1 MSTPLEQLARRVRPD
16 PFFLAAPLARYAES
30 HQLDDDALAAR
41 LGCDR
46 DALTHLRLCRNPEHM
61 PPHFWN
67 DVEHIAARFH
77 LDPDRLAEV
86 VRFGQALLQARPP
99 ADAPVNQAAG
109 YLMAA
114 REEADGEPSSGKES

>member
-1 MSTPLEQLARRVRPD
+1 MSIPLERLARRVQSD
-16 PFFLAAPLARYAES
+16 AFFLAAPLARYAES
-30 HQLDDDALAAR
+30 QRLDDHALAAR
-41 LGCDR
+41 LGCDG
-46 DALTHLRLCRNPEHM
+46 DTLTHLRLCRNPDAM

-67 DVEHIAARFH
+67 DVERIASRFH

-99 ADAPVNQAAG
+99 AAAPVNPAPG

-114 REEADGEPSSGKES
+114 REDTDGEPPPGKDV

>member
-1 MSTPLEQLARRVRPD
+1 MSIPLERLARRVRSD

-30 HQLDDDALAAR
+30 HQLDDGALAAH
-41 LGCDR
+41 LGCGG
-46 DALTHLRLCRNPEHM
+46 DALTHLRLCRNPEPM

-67 DVEHIAARFH
+67 DVERIAARFH

-86 VRFGQALLQARPP
+86 VRFGQALLQMRPP
-99 ADAPVNQAAG
+99 ADVPVHPAPG

-114 REEADGEPSSGKES
+114 REESDEEPSPGKES

>member
-1 MSTPLEQLARRVRPD
+1 MSEPLERLARRVRSD
-16 PFFLAAPLARYAES
+16 PFFLAAPLARYADSER
-30 HQLDDDALAAR
+30 LDDDALAAR

-46 DALTHLRLCRNPEHM
+46 AALTLLRLCRSPQPM

-67 DVEHIAARFH
+67 DVQQIAARFN

-86 VRFGQALLQARPP
+86 VRFGQALLQTRAPDAAPDEP
-99 ADAPVNQAAG
+99 APG

-114 REEADGEPSSGKES
+114 REDAEDETAEDSAP